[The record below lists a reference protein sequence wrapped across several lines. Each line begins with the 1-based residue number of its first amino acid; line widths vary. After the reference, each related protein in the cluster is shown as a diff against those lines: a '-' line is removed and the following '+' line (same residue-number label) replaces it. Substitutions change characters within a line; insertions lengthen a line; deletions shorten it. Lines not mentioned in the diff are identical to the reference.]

1 MKKTALAFLASL
13 LFSSLAFADTTPV
26 SGRPTGMTPLQ
37 PDGVI
42 IFWLAGVTRPA
53 GYPACVQSAPN
64 RFAVP
69 TNTDAGKAMI
79 ATLLT
84 AYALGYNIMVT
95 GSGACSNYPDAETVH
110 WIATLE
116 Q

>member
-1 MKKTALAFLASL
+1 MKKKIALALVTCLLAAS
-13 LFSSLAFADTTPV
+13 AARADTTPV
-26 SGRPTGMTPLQ
+26 SGKPTGITPLQ
-37 PDGVI
+37 PEGAV
-42 IFWLAGVTRPA
+42 IFWLASPQRT
-53 GYPACVQSAPN
+53 GYPACVQTAPN
-64 RFAVP
+64 RYAIP

-84 AYALGYNIMVT
+84 AYAMGYSVIVT
-95 GSGACSNYPDAETVH
+95 GNGTCSVWGDAETVH